1 MAKSFWLLTFHN
13 LASNYGGPRAKMLL
27 MLQSLAPN
35 FGLLKLEDKLC
46 RTNSFFAF
54 KPP

>member
-13 LASNYGGPRAKMLL
+13 LASNYGGPRAKMFLV
-27 MLQSLAPN
+27 LQSLAPN
-35 FGLLKLEDKLC
+35 FGFLKLDDELC
-46 RTNSFFAF
+46 KIDSFFAL